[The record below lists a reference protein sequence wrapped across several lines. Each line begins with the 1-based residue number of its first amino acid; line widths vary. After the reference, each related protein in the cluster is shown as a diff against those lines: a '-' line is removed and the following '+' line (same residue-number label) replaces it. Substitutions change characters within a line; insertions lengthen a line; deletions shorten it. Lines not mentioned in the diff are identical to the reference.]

1 MLTIQSSSYSDTIT
15 ILVGK
20 DEQRFTVHKDIICE
34 KSEFFQAA
42 CSQRRREEQEMVVRL
57 PDLRAPYVFPVYM
70 DWVYTDDMTLGKM
83 GFLLDGFYVGKE
95 LVELY
100 LLGDVLKDVK
110 LRNKALR
117 LLYRHFNVD
126 KTTLTTEQCHTVWEH
141 TASDSSIRKMV
152 VDHIATTMT
161 PASFRECR
169 AELPADLA
177 LEIALMFME
186 RYFNQDDGPD
196 TKAFEWRLE
205 SYMETANGV

>member
-57 PDLRAPYVFPVYM
+57 PDLRAPYMFPVYM
-70 DWVYTDDMTLGKM
+70 DWVYTDDMTL
-83 GFLLDGFYVGKE
+83 GKE

-117 LLYRHFNVD
+117 LFYRHFNVD

-177 LEIALMFME
+177 LEITLMFME

>member
-57 PDLRAPYVFPVYM
+57 PDLRAPYMFPVYM

-95 LVELY
+95 LVEFY
-100 LLGDVLKDVK
+100 LLGDVL
-110 LRNKALR
+110 
-117 LLYRHFNVD
+117 
-126 KTTLTTEQCHTVWEH
+126 
-141 TASDSSIRKMV
+141 
-152 VDHIATTMT
+152 
-161 PASFRECR
+161 
-169 AELPADLA
+169 
-177 LEIALMFME
+177 
-186 RYFNQDDGPD
+186 
-196 TKAFEWRLE
+196 
-205 SYMETANGV
+205 